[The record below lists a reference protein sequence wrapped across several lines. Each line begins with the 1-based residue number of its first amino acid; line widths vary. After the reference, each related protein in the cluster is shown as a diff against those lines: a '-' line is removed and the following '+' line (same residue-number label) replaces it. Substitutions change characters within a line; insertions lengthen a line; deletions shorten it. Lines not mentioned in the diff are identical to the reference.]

1 LTTSVLTH
9 RPPHSPGAP
18 LSSTRFVGST
28 VTRLRLTAPYAPP
41 DLTGSLREG
50 LEAHAFT
57 DYLTPTQKG
66 QRTGFARA
74 DKPLVLPA
82 DFHDA
87 TQWRVD
93 PYAVFAFRIDDKKV
107 PPKKLKAAL
116 DEQVEQWCRANL
128 RERCPRAVKEELKE
142 QVELGLLPRCLP
154 TSKVVGLVWNLSS
167 DWILLS
173 TRSAPQIEALRK
185 ALHRAF
191 GISTTVEDP
200 DDALDADTLE
210 KLGQTDP
217 LVLAST
223 R

>member
-1 LTTSVLTH
+1 M
-9 RPPHSPGAP
+9 P
-18 LSSTRFVGST
+18 STRFVGST
-28 VTRLRLTAPYAPP
+28 VTRLRLASPYTPD
-41 DLTGSLREG
+41 DLTGSLREA

-82 DFHDA
+82 DFHDS

-116 DEQVEQWCRANL
+116 DEKVEQWCRANL
-128 RERCPRAVKEELKE
+128 RERCPRAVKEELRE
-142 QVELGLLPRCLP
+142 QVELEMLPRCMP

-167 DWILLS
+167 DWLLLS
-173 TRSAPQIEALRK
+173 TRSAPQIEAIRK
-185 ALHRAF
+185 ILHRAF
-191 GISTTVEDP
+191 GVTASIEDP
-200 DDALDADTLE
+200 DDTLDADTLE
-210 KLGQTDP
+210 RLAQTDP
-217 LVLAST
+217 LTLSPS